1 MNPDANRSP
10 SCRSNHP
17 YNNIS
22 LRYVPIRYA
31 SDRRRSCS
39 TSSFRP
45 SAIRPHGSG
54 KKEAAPWHRSGRQA
68 QAVLQF
74 HTRICELSGCDD
86 TVEILQG
93 LWNKCDSFK
102 SIYYSLEGRINYTLS
117 EHAKIIQGLKN
128 RDIDATKQ
136 AIYGH
141 LKDVVECVGRQDN
154 FS

>member
-1 MNPDANRSP
+1 MQ
-10 SCRSNHP
+10 
-17 YNNIS
+17 
-22 LRYVPIRYA
+22 L
-31 SDRRRSCS
+31 DR
-39 TSSFRP
+39 
-45 SAIRPHGSG
+45 
-54 KKEAAPWHRSGRQA
+54 
-68 QAVLQF
+68 QF

-102 SIYYSLEGRINYTLS
+102 SIYYSLEGRINDTLS

-141 LKDVVECVGRQDN
+141 LKDVVECVGRQAN